1 MKLKIAL
8 SALVAAAVIGSGCE
22 THHKHHAKIS
32 KEEAT
37 NIAMSKVPGG
47 TVKEGELEKEHGRW
61 IWSFDV
67 ATPGTA
73 DITEVHVDANTGE
86 IVKTEME
93 SPSHEAKEASE
104 EHKKSKKHKD
114 DDDDEK
120 DEKK

>member
-1 MKLKIAL
+1 MNIKIAL
-8 SALVAAAVIGSGCE
+8 CALAATALIVAGCE
-22 THHKHHAKIS
+22 TEKHHHAKIS

-37 NIAMSKVPGG
+37 NIALSKVPGG

-67 ATPGTA
+67 TTPGTA

-93 SPSHEAKEASE
+93 SPSHEAKEAG
-104 EHKKSKKHKD
+104 EHKKHKKDK